1 MRFGVRANASWR
13 SDVGVMQFAACRLRT
28 SQALGFR
35 GRGNMKKGFVF
46 ALVCA
51 AICAAMPGWAQS
63 SGQSQMYKCDAD
75 FTGAPGHKGRGYKPS
90 AVFFQVVPGA
100 NVVAAL
106 DPITYRDGK
115 TAAARQKFGSDG
127 IVTITWRFDIPTT
140 AGYAM
145 GGTFQAKF
153 DPETLSGT
161 LKSTVPARLG
171 NGGTLVGVI
180 DCAPVNSFPPP
191 PA

>member
-1 MRFGVRANASWR
+1 
-13 SDVGVMQFAACRLRT
+13 MQGCRMSGIL
-28 SQALGFR
+28 SVPGEGKIKQVL
-35 GRGNMKKGFVF
+35 VF
-46 ALVCA
+46 FLVCA
-51 AICAAMPGWAQS
+51 GTCAAMPGWAQS
-63 SGQSQMYKCDAD
+63 SGQSQMYKCNAD
-75 FTGAPGHKGRGYKPS
+75 FTGAPGQKGRGYKPS
-90 AVFFQVVPGA
+90 AVYFQVVPGA

-106 DPITYRDGK
+106 DPITYRAGK

-145 GGTFQAKF
+145 GSTFQAKF